1 MYIHNYSNIY
11 RNDMSWNL
19 KIPPNYPVLVSFST
33 DPTISSIF
41 FWFSPAAL
49 NWTKLIC
56 FPWETKQIVEVI
68 QSLIILEAVLL
79 LLLCVSKILH
89 PNCSAY
95 ISWNNGRILMFEKLE
110 ICITLIGILQYIE
123 AKFDY
128 GYFIIFL
135 HYSSK
140 IFHKKF
146 QVISSKNKGVTL
158 IFPIPNEIKIRKN
171 RRHAFIFGRNDFRFF
186 V

>member
-95 ISWNNGRILMFEKLE
+95 ISWNNGRILMFKVSKWPYRSSPHDKI
-110 ICITLIGILQYIE
+110 IC
-123 AKFDY
+123 
-128 GYFIIFL
+128 
-135 HYSSK
+135 
-140 IFHKKF
+140 
-146 QVISSKNKGVTL
+146 
-158 IFPIPNEIKIRKN
+158 RW
-171 RRHAFIFGRNDFRFF
+171 RHNPPGGENLN
-186 V
+186 